1 MILSVEITSKH
12 FNLEKSMFKH
22 KLYKSIKMPNNKMSS
37 FLIAMMLSVAFVGC
51 SSKDEKDSDEMGDD
65 KKQLVENEKFDDD
78 NSNKRIV
85 DDVSE
90 EMYFVDARDGQS
102 YKYAKIGFQLWMTEN
117 LKTKK
122 GQWTCYDDNPENC
135 EKYGMLYDWNTANKA
150 CPEGWHLPMSQEW
163 DELFSYVGGRDKAGI
178 ALKSK
183 EDWIN
188 GAGSNMD
195 DFSVLPAGAMNDKK
209 IFVNRGYSAFFWSS
223 TESKREMVEIIGF
236 NHENQ
241 FVSVGQSAKYFR
253 FSVRCVKDRDDVEN
267 KKMKEE
273 RNNDVI
279 ENKEESSN
287 DVKTYEKNFVK
298 IGSQKYKTVKINNQ
312 IWMAENLNWKSKN
325 SKCYKGLSVNCKKYG
340 QFYNW
345 TEAQTVCPEGWHL
358 PSQWEWE
365 SLIDFA
371 GGLDEAGNVL
381 KSKHGWNN
389 SGNGTDL
396 FGFTALPAGNYDIDS
411 DYQYIGYRA
420 LFWSSTDVDADK
432 AIILQLNHDRN
443 SAAYKT
449 TRKWNYFSIRC
460 VMDD

>member
-1 MILSVEITSKH
+1 
-12 FNLEKSMFKH
+12 
-22 KLYKSIKMPNNKMSS
+22 MPNKMNT
-37 FLIAMMLSVAFVGC
+37 FLILIAVLFAVDFAGC
-51 SSKDEKDSDEMGDD
+51 SSKDEKSSREIESN
-65 KKQLVENEKFDDD
+65 KKQFVEDQVSNVN
-78 NSNKRIV
+78 NSNNQVV
-85 DDVSE
+85 DNNDN
-90 EMYFVDARDGQS
+90 DAKEDMSFIDSRDGQS
-102 YKYAKIGFQLWMTEN
+102 YKYAKIGFQLWMAEN

-122 GQWTCYDDNPENC
+122 GQWTCYDDNTENC
-135 EKYGMLYDWNTANKA
+135 EKYGMLYDWNTANNV

-163 DELFSYVGGRDKAGI
+163 DELFAYVGGRDKAGT

-183 EDWIN
+183 EDWVN
-188 GAGSNMD
+188 GVGANSA
-195 DFSVLPAGAMNDKK
+195 DFSVLPAGAMNNKK

-241 FVSVGQSAKYFR
+241 FVSVGQSAKYFK
-253 FSVRCVKDRDDVEN
+253 FSVRCVKDKDVVEN
-267 KKMKEE
+267 KKMNENE
-273 RNNDVI
+273 NNDVA
-279 ENKEESSN
+279 EHKNESGN
-287 DVKTYEKNFVK
+287 EAKIYEKNFVR
-298 IGSQKYKTVKINNQ
+298 IGSQKYKTVKIGQQ
-312 IWMAENLNWKSKN
+312 IWMAENLNWKSKD
-325 SKCYKGLSVNCKKYG
+325 SKCYKGLSTNCKKYG

-371 GGLDEAGNVL
+371 GGLNEAGNVL
-381 KSKHGWNN
+381 KSRHGWNN

-432 AIILQLNHDRN
+432 AIMLQLNHDRN
-443 SAAYKT
+443 SVAYKT
-449 TRKWNYFSIRC
+449 TRKWNCFSIRC

>member
-1 MILSVEITSKH
+1 MRK
-12 FNLEKSMFKH
+12 N
-22 KLYKSIKMPNNKMSS
+22 KSIYHFIVVMTLS
-37 FLIAMMLSVAFVGC
+37 FAIILVSC
-51 SSKDEKDSDEMGDD
+51 SSKDEKSPREI
-65 KKQLVENEKFDDD
+65 KNNEKQFVESQEPNVTNTNNQIVD
-78 NSNKRIV
+78 NSEKDANE
-85 DDVSE
+85 DVS
-90 EMYFVDARDGQS
+90 FIDSRDGQS

-135 EKYGMLYDWNTANKA
+135 EKYGMLYDWNTANKV

-163 DELFSYVGGRDKAGI
+163 DELFTYVGGRDKAGI

-183 EDWIN
+183 EGWMN
-188 GAGSNMD
+188 GVGSNSA

-209 IFVNRGYSAFFWSS
+209 LFVNRGYSAFFWSS

-241 FVSVGQSAKYFR
+241 FVSVGQSAKYFK
-253 FSVRCVKDRDDVEN
+253 FSVRCVKDRDVVEN
-267 KKMKEE
+267 KKMKEMD
-273 RNNDVI
+273 NNDAT
-279 ENKEESSN
+279 ENKNGSGGEA
-287 DVKTYEKNFVK
+287 KIHEKSFVK
-298 IGSQKYKTVKINNQ
+298 IGSQKYKTVKIGNQ
-312 IWMAENLNWKSKN
+312 IWMTENLNRKSKN

-345 TEAQTVCPEGWHL
+345 KEAQTVCPEGWHL

-371 GGLDEAGNVL
+371 GGKDEAGKAL
-381 KSKHGWNN
+381 KAKHGWNN

-396 FGFTALPAGNYDIDS
+396 FDFSALPAGNYDIDS

-432 AIILQLNHDRN
+432 ATLLQLNHDRN
-443 SAAYKT
+443 SITYRT
-449 TRKWNYFSIRC
+449 TRKWNYLSIRC